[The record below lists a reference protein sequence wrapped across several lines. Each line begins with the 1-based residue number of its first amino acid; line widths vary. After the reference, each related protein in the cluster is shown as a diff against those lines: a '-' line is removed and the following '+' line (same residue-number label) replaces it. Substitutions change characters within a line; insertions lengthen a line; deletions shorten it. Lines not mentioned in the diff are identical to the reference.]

1 MCKSFRSDTHTNTWW
16 VKRMPK
22 DAVSTRSIQIWGR
35 CPSVCGRWAK
45 EIAPTH
51 HHPGLTI
58 FCFRHLLWQCL
69 CALLYVYDS
78 YKHTQRTH
86 IWFSMIFRHQW
97 AIINN
102 THCAQPL
109 YLIIWFPVVYEE
121 LNDDWHRKASATHTL
136 SSIIWSNP
144 WYKQHFLLLLY
155 RRKHFTIHKPNFYY
169 TPQYY
174 ALRSQDAAQHF
185 FPLRQTHNISDN
197 IIVIGTGP
205 IPYPFIHMN

>member
-1 MCKSFRSDTHTNTWW
+1 MCKSFRSDTHTSTWW
-16 VKRMPK
+16 VKRMPM

-58 FCFRHLLWQCL
+58 FCFRHLFWQCL

-109 YLIIWFPVVYEE
+109 YLIIWLGTAVYEK
-121 LNDDWHRKASATHTL
+121 LNDDWHRKASTTHTL

-169 TPQYY
+169 TPQ
-174 ALRSQDAAQHF
+174 
-185 FPLRQTHNISDN
+185 
-197 IIVIGTGP
+197 
-205 IPYPFIHMN
+205 